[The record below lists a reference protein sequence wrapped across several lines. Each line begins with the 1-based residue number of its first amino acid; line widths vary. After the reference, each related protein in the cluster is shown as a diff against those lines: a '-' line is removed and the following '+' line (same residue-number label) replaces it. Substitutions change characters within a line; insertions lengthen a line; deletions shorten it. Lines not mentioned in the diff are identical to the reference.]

1 MMSKPEVE
9 ISVRHII
16 ETGGVVT
23 YFQPILSARQRSVV
37 GAEALSRGFIG
48 VEALSR
54 HDPVAVLT
62 NEASDSERLIPPGK
76 LFAMA
81 EAEGLTLQLDRL
93 CRDTAVRTFAA
104 MGKHEE
110 LILFMN
116 FDSKAMEQD
125 NHALSHLMGLLT
137 EHGISPRN
145 VAIEILESAFDDTTR
160 LQILMESFRREGFL
174 IVLDDVGTGYSNL
187 DRVPLIK
194 PDILKLDRS
203 LIVGID
209 SDYHSQETFKSL
221 VQLTRRIGA
230 LVVAE
235 GVETHQQAITAL
247 ELGADL
253 LQGFFLGRPEK
264 PGTLAN
270 DDASAR
276 IDALARR
283 YKAYMIER
291 INHRKLQHRRFN
303 IILNEILCELSRASA
318 EDFDDVLQTVVPQY
332 EKVECVYVMDEAGTQ
347 VSSTVCNHRVP
358 QRSKGVMFRPAPK
371 GADHSL
377 KEYYYVLLDVEL
389 NKYTTDP
396 YVSLATG
403 NLCRTISTCF
413 RDARNNK
420 LYILCIDVLCE

>member
-1 MMSKPEVE
+1 MESKMAVE
-9 ISVRHII
+9 TSVRQII
-16 ETGGVVT
+16 ETNGVVT

-37 GAEALSRGFIG
+37 GAEALARGFVG

-54 HDPVAVLT
+54 HAPIGLATD
-62 NEASDSERLIPPGK
+62 ESHDSIQLIMPGK

-81 EAEGLTLQLDRL
+81 AEEGLTLQFDRL
-93 CRDTAVRTFAA
+93 CRETAVRTFAA
-104 MGKHEE
+104 LDRHEE
-110 LILFMN
+110 LILFIN
-116 FDSKAMEQD
+116 FDSQSLEHD
-125 NHALSHLMGLLT
+125 ESALDHLLKLLSANRL
-137 EHGISPRN
+137 SPRN
-145 VAIEILESAFDDTTR
+145 VAIEIIESAFEDTAR
-160 LQILMESFRREGFL
+160 LQILMESFRRQGFL

-209 SDYHSQETFKSL
+209 SDYHRQETFKSL
-221 VQLTRRIGA
+221 VQLTRRLGA

-264 PGTLAN
+264 PGVLIAS
-270 DDASAR
+270 DATTR

-291 INHRKLQHRRFN
+291 INQRKLQHRRFN
-303 IILNEILCELSRASA
+303 IVLNEILCELSRCSA
-318 EDFDDVLQTVVPQY
+318 EEFDDVLETVVPQY

-347 VSSTVCNHRVP
+347 ISSTVCNHRVP
-358 QRSKGVMFRPAPK
+358 RRTKGVMFRPAPK

-413 RDARNNK
+413 RDSRNNK
-420 LYILCIDVLCE
+420 LYILCIDVLCD

>member
-1 MMSKPEVE
+1 MLSQPEATT
-9 ISVRHII
+9 SVRQIMD
-16 ETGGVVT
+16 TGGLVT

-37 GAEALSRGFIG
+37 GAEALARGFIG

-54 HDPVAVLT
+54 T
-62 NEASDSERLIPPGK
+62 EQLIPPNK

-81 EAEGLTLQLDRL
+81 EAEGLTLPFDRL
-93 CRDTAVRTFAA
+93 CRETAVKTFAA
-104 MGKHEE
+104 LPRHED

-116 FDSKAMEQD
+116 FDSKALAHD
-125 NHALSHLMGLLT
+125 TNALDHLLKLLS
-137 EHGISPRN
+137 EVSLSPRN
-145 VAIEILESAFDDTTR
+145 VAIEILESAFENATQ
-160 LQILMESFRREGFL
+160 LQVLMESFRRQGFL
-174 IVLDDVGTGYSNL
+174 IVLDDIGTGYSNL
-187 DRVPLIK
+187 DRIPLIK

-203 LIVGID
+203 LIFGID
-209 SDYHSQETFKSL
+209 SDYHRQETFKSL

-264 PGTLAN
+264 PGVLVAA
-270 DDASAR
+270 DATAR

-291 INHRKLQHRRFN
+291 INQRKLQHRKFN
-303 IILNEILCELSRASA
+303 IVLNEILVELSRASA
-318 EDFDDVLQTVVPQY
+318 DDFDDVLMTIVPQY
-332 EKVECVYVMDEAGTQ
+332 EKVECVYVMDEAGAQISATI
-347 VSSTVCNHRVP
+347 CNHRVP
-358 QRSKGVMFRPAPK
+358 QRTKGVMFRPAPK

-413 RDARNNK
+413 RDAKNNK
-420 LYILCIDVLCE
+420 LFILCIDVLCE